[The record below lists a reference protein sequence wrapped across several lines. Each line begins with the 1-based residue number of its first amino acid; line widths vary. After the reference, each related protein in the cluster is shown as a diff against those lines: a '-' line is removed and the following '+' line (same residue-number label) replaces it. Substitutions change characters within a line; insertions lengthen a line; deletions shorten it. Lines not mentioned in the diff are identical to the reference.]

1 MIQYIPASVILGGVY
16 LTSQIAGNKV
26 GQVLPTTQAKYSTIV
41 DSNNNKIQFLGR
53 LQKYLYFIGYRLIQT
68 IGIADH
74 LDKDLKM
81 MRLPR
86 CLVNHTMA
94 AARQV
99 VVQELQLQLFCCCK
113 GQRYRKLGKNYASKP
128 PCRFLHFEEVLKHKF
143 CISFFGR
150 QADQNQAKITLKL
163 GIFYH

>member
-1 MIQYIPASVILGGVY
+1 MIQYIPASVILGGVH
-16 LTSQIAGNKV
+16 LTSQVAGNKV
-26 GQVLPTTQAKYSTIV
+26 GQVLPTTQAMYSTIV
-41 DSNNNKIQFLGR
+41 DSNNNKIQILGR
-53 LQKYLYFIGYRLIQT
+53 LQKYLYFIGYRQIQT

-99 VVQELQLQLFCCCK
+99 VVEELPLQLIFVAK
-113 GQRYRKLGKNYASKP
+113 GKDT
-128 PCRFLHFEEVLKHKF
+128 V
-143 CISFFGR
+143 
-150 QADQNQAKITLKL
+150 NQAKIMLENPL
-163 GIFYH
+163 AVSCISRRF